1 MERTALLVSVASAA
15 SPTAGA
21 FPQKPLPREPGQSTA
36 RRGRHNATNGINGAV
51 SARPLHQTCRSARPV
66 PERHAAI
73 GRAAPG
79 KTGTF
84 EGSSHQTRS
93 PTKSA
98 PSRSAPRTPRTS
110 PAATRKDQGRRH
122 ESAAKQS
129 LARRSGGAKTLAASP
144 NLSTM
149 NRETKRSCGGHYR
162 RENLATDHWCCGVEV
177 RTYTRGRRGVQRLID
192 GRLPDVDER
201 SISSASGPRS
211 LHKRMP
217 AVRRSWPPG
226 ASRGGATKSS
236 ACAVGSS
243 GRSARFSRATVL

>member
-1 MERTALLVSVASAA
+1 
-15 SPTAGA
+15 
-21 FPQKPLPREPGQSTA
+21 
-36 RRGRHNATNGINGAV
+36 
-51 SARPLHQTCRSARPV
+51 V

-73 GRAAPG
+73 GRPAPG

-93 PTKSA
+93 PTRSA
-98 PSRSAPRTPRTS
+98 PSRCAPRTPRTS
-110 PAATRKDQGRRH
+110 PAATRKGQGRRH

-129 LARRSGGAKTLAASP
+129 VARRSAGAKTLAASP

-162 RENLATDHWCCGVEV
+162 RENLATDHWCYGVEV

-226 ASRGGATKSS
+226 QVGA
-236 ACAVGSS
+236 V
-243 GRSARFSRATVL
+243 RPSRAPALWARAGGRPTLAVRPYSKICGHAARDGAERRRGSPRDRVWRWRRPRSSFAPAVAWSA